1 MGFSVGNFLSGVGS
15 LVSGVFGKSSPAGAL
30 IGGGLQLA
38 GSALTPSGSPPGRAT
53 TPTPAVSP
61 RATQSSPAL
70 AQNITPGFQR
80 SIFGAG
86 GGGTFGV
93 PRNVASLGKI
103 GGAAV
108 GAGSALITEGIM
120 GLFGGDDSLSDILK
134 EARENV
140 KGASKNKII
149 DAAKF
154 CGIERASS
162 MFGIS
167 ENQVCMI
174 IVHGRSRRRRGIS
187 ASDIRRTKR
196 VIRFN
201 KRLTK
206 DLRSK

>member
-1 MGFSVGNFLSGVGS
+1 MGFSVGGFLSGVGS
-15 LVSGVFGKSSPAGAL
+15 LVSTVFGNKSPAGAL
-30 IGGGLQLA
+30 IGGGLQIA

-53 TPTPAVSP
+53 TPTPSVAP

-70 AQNITPGFQR
+70 AQNVGTGFR
-80 SIFGAG
+80 TASFG
-86 GGGTFGV
+86 GGGGSFGV
-93 PRNVASLGKI
+93 PRNALSLGRV

-108 GAGSALITEGIM
+108 GAGGALLTEGIM
-120 GLFGGDDSLSDILK
+120 GLFGGQDSLSDILK

-154 CGIERASS
+154 CGIERAAD

-167 ENQVCMI
+167 ENSICMI

-187 ASDIRRTKR
+187 AADIRRTKR

>member
-1 MGFSVGNFLSGVGS
+1 MGFSIGNFLSGAGS
-15 LVSGVFGKSSPAGAL
+15 LISSVFGNKSPAGAL

-38 GSALTPSGSPPGRAT
+38 GSALTPTGSPPGRAT
-53 TPTPAVSP
+53 TPTPGLSPAV
-61 RATQSSPAL
+61 TQSSPAL
-70 AQNITPGFQR
+70 AQNVGGFGR
-80 SIFGAG
+80 GTFGGAG
-86 GGGTFGV
+86 FGV
-93 PRNVASLGKI
+93 PRTQVAALGRI
-103 GGAAV
+103 GGAAA
-108 GAGSALITEGIM
+108 GAGGALLTEGIM
-120 GLFGGDDSLSDILK
+120 GLFGGEDSLGEILK
-134 EARENV
+134 EARGNV
-140 KGASKNKII
+140 KGATKNKII

-167 ENQVCMI
+167 ENSVCMV
-174 IVHGRSRRRRGIS
+174 IVTGRSRRRRGIS